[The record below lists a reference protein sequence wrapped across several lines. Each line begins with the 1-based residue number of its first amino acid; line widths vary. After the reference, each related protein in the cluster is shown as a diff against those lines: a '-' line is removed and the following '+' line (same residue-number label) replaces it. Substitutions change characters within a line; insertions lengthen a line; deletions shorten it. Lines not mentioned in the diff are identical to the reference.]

1 MNFRFFGFRFVSDF
15 DIRISTFNPVG
26 SRRRS
31 IGVSVFLTLL
41 YFSLCATASAQLT
54 KLNVGYVGVT
64 SDNAAAFIARDT
76 GIYTKNG
83 LDVQLIYF
91 NSGTTAV
98 TALISGETPLSQ
110 TAGPS
115 VINAT
120 LNGSDTVMVAG
131 GNVTLD
137 YWMLS
142 RPEIKTPEQLK
153 GGAVAISRFGSASDF
168 IVRYAL
174 QRLGLTPV
182 KDVAI
187 LQVGSLT
194 ERLEAMETKRV
205 QATVLAPPAMYQAQM
220 RGFNMLVDIAALGL
234 PYQATGVATTR
245 RFIRER
251 PDVVRRY
258 IKAHVEAVHRFKTD
272 RETSIKV
279 LAKSL
284 ALSDKQLLERT
295 YEGAIA
301 EDKLPAKQYPTL
313 EGLKTIL
320 ASDPKAKGA
329 KAEDFADLRFIKEL
343 DDSGYIDKLY
353 KR

>member
-1 MNFRFFGFRFVSDF
+1 MKRIHISFVS
-15 DIRISTFNPVG
+15 
-26 SRRRS
+26 
-31 IGVSVFLTLL
+31 LL
-41 YFSLCATASAQLT
+41 VCALLCLAHGASAQLT

-64 SDNAAAFIARDT
+64 SDNAAAFVARDT
-76 GIYTKNG
+76 GIYAKNG
-83 LDVQLIYF
+83 LDVQLIYM
-91 NSGTTAV
+91 NSGSTAV
-98 TALISGETPLSQ
+98 AALISADTPISQ
-110 TAGPS
+110 TAGPG
-115 VINAT
+115 VINAA
-120 LNGSDTVMVAG
+120 LNGVDTVMIAG

-142 RPEIKTPEQLK
+142 RPEIKTAEQLK

-174 QRLGLTPV
+174 QWLGLTPV

-194 ERLEAMETKRV
+194 ERLAAMETKRV

-220 RGFNMLVDIAALGL
+220 RGFNMLADISALGL
-234 PYQATGVATTR
+234 PYQATGVASTR
-245 RFIRER
+245 KFIRER
-251 PDVVRRY
+251 PDTVRRY

-279 LAKSL
+279 LAKTL
-284 ALSDKQLLERT
+284 AITDKQLLERT

-301 EDKLPAKQYPTL
+301 EHKLPAKQYPTL
-313 EGLKTIL
+313 DGLKTIM
-320 ASDPKAKGA
+320 ASEPKAKNS

-343 DDSGYIDKLY
+343 DDGGYFDKLY
-353 KR
+353 KK

>member
-1 MNFRFFGFRFVSDF
+1 MRAFLIRFA
-15 DIRISTFNPVG
+15 TA
-26 SRRRS
+26 
-31 IGVSVFLTLL
+31 FL
-41 YFSLCATASAQLT
+41 FAAFIFKANASAQLT
-54 KLNVGYVGVT
+54 RLNVGYVGVT

-76 GIYTKNG
+76 GIYARNG
-83 LDVQLIYF
+83 LDVQLVYF

-98 TALISGETPLSQ
+98 TALISGETPFSQ
-110 TAGPS
+110 TAGPG

-120 LNGSDTVMVAG
+120 MSGADAVMIAG

-187 LQVGSLT
+187 LQVGSLS
-194 ERLEAMETKRV
+194 ERLAAMETKRV

-220 RGFNMLVDIAALGL
+220 RGFNMLADIAALGL

-245 RFIRER
+245 KFIRER
-251 PDVVRRY
+251 SDVVRRY

-272 RETSIKV
+272 RETSLKV

-284 ALSDKQLLERT
+284 AISDKQLLERT
-295 YEGAIA
+295 YEGAIV
-301 EDKLPAKQYPTL
+301 EHKLPAKQYPTL

-320 ASDPKAKGA
+320 ASDPKAKAA
-329 KAEDFADLRFIKEL
+329 KAEDFVDLRFIKEL
-343 DDSGYIDKLY
+343 DDIGYIDRLY
-353 KR
+353 TR

>member
-1 MNFRFFGFRFVSDF
+1 MRRLLIRFA
-15 DIRISTFNPVG
+15 T
-26 SRRRS
+26 
-31 IGVSVFLTLL
+31 VFLFAPFIVKAQAL
-41 YFSLCATASAQLT
+41 AQLAR
-54 KLNVGYVGVT
+54 LNVGYVGIT
-64 SDNAAAFIARDT
+64 SDNAAAFIACDT
-76 GIYTKNG
+76 GIYARNG

-98 TALISGETPLSQ
+98 TALITGETPISQ
-110 TAGPS
+110 TAGPG

-120 LNGSDTVMVAG
+120 MNGADAVMIAG

-142 RPEIKTPEQLK
+142 RPDIKTPEQLK
-153 GGAVAISRFGSASDF
+153 GVAVAISRFGSASDF

-194 ERLEAMETKRV
+194 ERLAAMETKRV
-205 QATVLAPPAMYQAQM
+205 QATVLAPPAMYQAQK
-220 RGFNMLVDIAALGL
+220 RGFNILADVAALGL

-245 RFIRER
+245 KFIRER
-251 PDVVRRY
+251 TDVVRRY
-258 IKAHVEAVHRFKTD
+258 IKAHIEAVHRFKTD
-272 RETSIKV
+272 RETSMRV

-284 ALSDKQLLERT
+284 SLSDKELLDRT
-295 YEGAIA
+295 YDGAIA
-301 EDKLPAKQYPTL
+301 EHKLPAKQYPTL

-320 ASDPKAKGA
+320 ASEPKAKGA
-329 KAEDFADLRFIKEL
+329 KAEDFVDLRFITEL

-353 KR
+353 RR

>member
-1 MNFRFFGFRFVSDF
+1 MRIPLIRFAAIFVFAALCVEAD
-15 DIRISTFNPVG
+15 
-26 SRRRS
+26 
-31 IGVSVFLTLL
+31 VF
-41 YFSLCATASAQLT
+41 AQLT

-76 GIYTKNG
+76 GIYARNG

-98 TALISGETPLSQ
+98 TALITGDTPISQ
-110 TAGPS
+110 TAGPG

-120 LNGSDTVMVAG
+120 MNGADAVMIAG

-194 ERLEAMETKRV
+194 ERLAAMETKRV
-205 QATVLAPPAMYQAQM
+205 QATVLAPPAMYQAQKL
-220 RGFNMLVDIAALGL
+220 GFNILADVAALGL

-245 RFIRER
+245 KFIRER
-251 PDVVRRY
+251 TEVVRRY

-272 RETSIKV
+272 RETSMRV
-279 LAKSL
+279 
-284 ALSDKQLLERT
+284 
-295 YEGAIA
+295 
-301 EDKLPAKQYPTL
+301 PAKQYPTL

-320 ASDPKAKGA
+320 ASEPKAKGA
-329 KAEDFADLRFIKEL
+329 KAEDFVDLRFIKEL

-353 KR
+353 RR

>member
-1 MNFRFFGFRFVSDF
+1 MYS
-15 DIRISTFNPVG
+15 
-26 SRRRS
+26 S
-31 IGVSVFLTLL
+31 ILFSVLTLL
-41 YFSLCATASAQLT
+41 LCSLCADAYAQLT
-54 KLNVGYVGVT
+54 KLNVGYVGIT

-76 GIYTKNG
+76 GIYARNG

-98 TALISGETPLSQ
+98 TALITGETPISQ
-110 TAGPS
+110 TAGPG

-120 LNGSDTVMVAG
+120 MNGSDTVMIAG

-194 ERLEAMETKRV
+194 ERLAAMETKRV
-205 QATVLAPPAMYQAQM
+205 QATVLAPPAMYQAQT

-245 RFIRER
+245 KFIRER
-251 PDVVRRY
+251 TDTVRRY
-258 IKAHVEAVHRFKTD
+258 IKAHIEAVHRLKTD
-272 RETSIKV
+272 RETSMKV

-284 ALSDKQLLERT
+284 SLSDKQLLERT
-295 YEGAIA
+295 YDGAIA
-301 EDKLPAKQYPTL
+301 EHKLPAKQYPTL

-320 ASDPKAKGA
+320 ASDPKAKAA
-329 KAEDFADLRFIKEL
+329 KAEDFVDLRFIKEL

-353 KR
+353 RR

>member
-1 MNFRFFGFRFVSDF
+1 MH
-15 DIRISTFNPVG
+15 G
-26 SRRRS
+26 SKLFS
-31 IGVSVFLTLL
+31 YVLTLVF
-41 YFSLCATASAQLT
+41 FSLWADAFAQPT
-54 KLNVGYVGVT
+54 KLSVGYVGVT
-64 SDNAAAFIARDT
+64 SDNAAAFIARDS
-76 GIYTKNG
+76 GIYAKNG

-98 TALISGETPLSQ
+98 TALIAGDTPISQ
-110 TAGPS
+110 TAGPG

-120 LNGSDTVMVAG
+120 LNGSDVVMIAG

-168 IVRYAL
+168 IARYAL

-194 ERLEAMETKRV
+194 ERLAAMETKRV

-251 PDVVRRY
+251 ADVVRRY
-258 IKAHVEAVHRFKTD
+258 IKAHVEAVHRLKTD

-279 LAKSL
+279 LGKSL

-301 EDKLPAKQYPTL
+301 EHKLPAKQYPTL

-320 ASDPKAKGA
+320 ASDPKAKGV
-329 KAEDFADLRFIKEL
+329 KVEDFVDLRFIKEL
-343 DDSGYIDKLY
+343 DDSGYVDTLY

>member
-1 MNFRFFGFRFVSDF
+1 MY
-15 DIRISTFNPVG
+15 G
-26 SRRRS
+26 SS
-31 IGVSVFLTLL
+31 LFSALLTLI
-41 YFSLCATASAQLT
+41 FCSLCADAFGQLT
-54 KLNVGYVGVT
+54 KLNVGYVGIT

-76 GIYTKNG
+76 GIYARNG

-98 TALISGETPLSQ
+98 TALITGETPISQ
-110 TAGPS
+110 TAGPG

-120 LNGSDTVMVAG
+120 MNGSDTVMIAG

-194 ERLEAMETKRV
+194 ERLAAMETKRV
-205 QATVLAPPAMYQAQM
+205 QATVLAPPAMYQAQT

-245 RFIRER
+245 KFIRER
-251 PDVVRRY
+251 PEVVRRY
-258 IKAHVEAVHRFKTD
+258 IKAHIEAVHRFKTD
-272 RETSIKV
+272 RETSMRV

-295 YEGAIA
+295 YDGAIA
-301 EDKLPAKQYPTL
+301 EHKLPAKQYPTL

-320 ASDPKAKGA
+320 ASDPKAKAA
-329 KAEDFADLRFIKEL
+329 KAEDFVDLRFIKEL
-343 DDSGYIDKLY
+343 DDSGYIDNLY

>member
-1 MNFRFFGFRFVSDF
+1 MRIPLIRFAALV
-15 DIRISTFNPVG
+15 
-26 SRRRS
+26 
-31 IGVSVFLTLL
+31 VFAALIVKADA
-41 YFSLCATASAQLT
+41 FAQLT

-64 SDNAAAFIARDT
+64 SDNAAAFIARET
-76 GIYTKNG
+76 GIYARNG

-91 NSGTTAV
+91 NSGSTAV
-98 TALISGETPLSQ
+98 TALITGDTPISQ
-110 TAGPS
+110 TAGPG

-120 LNGSDTVMVAG
+120 MNGADAVMIAG

-194 ERLEAMETKRV
+194 ERLAAMETKRV
-205 QATVLAPPAMYQAQM
+205 QATVLAPPAMYQAQK
-220 RGFNMLVDIAALGL
+220 RGFNILADIAALGL

-245 RFIRER
+245 KFIRER
-251 PDVVRRY
+251 TDVVRRY
-258 IKAHVEAVHRFKTD
+258 IKAHIKAVHRFKTD
-272 RETSIKV
+272 RETSMKV
-279 LAKSL
+279 LAKCL
-284 ALSDKQLLERT
+284 ALSDKELLDRT
-295 YEGAIA
+295 YDGAIA
-301 EDKLPAKQYPTL
+301 EHKLPAKQYPTL

-320 ASDPKAKGA
+320 ASEPKAKGSTKA
-329 KAEDFADLRFIKEL
+329 KLPTAIASDQRSSRTVLPFSSAR
-343 DDSGYIDKLY
+343 STH
-353 KR
+353 

>member
-1 MNFRFFGFRFVSDF
+1 MRRLSIRFV
-15 DIRISTFNPVG
+15 T
-26 SRRRS
+26 
-31 IGVSVFLTLL
+31 VFLFAAFILNTNA
-41 YFSLCATASAQLT
+41 FAQLI

-76 GIYTKNG
+76 GIYARNG

-91 NSGTTAV
+91 NSGSTAV
-98 TALISGETPLSQ
+98 TALISGETPFSQ

-120 LNGSDTVMVAG
+120 MNGADAVMIAG

-174 QRLGLTPV
+174 QRLGLIPV

-194 ERLEAMETKRV
+194 ERLAAMETKRV
-205 QATVLAPPAMYQAQM
+205 QATVLAPPAMYQALM
-220 RGFNMLVDIAALGL
+220 RGFNLLADIAALGL
-234 PYQATGVATTR
+234 AYQATGVATTR
-245 RFIRER
+245 KFIRER
-251 PDVVRRY
+251 TDIVRRY
-258 IKAHVEAVHRFKTD
+258 VKAHVEAIHRFKTD
-272 RETSIKV
+272 RETSMKI

-284 ALSDKQLLERT
+284 AISDKQLLERT
-295 YEGAIA
+295 YEGAIV
-301 EDKLPAKQYPTL
+301 EHKLPAKQYPTL

-320 ASDPKAKGA
+320 ASDLKAKGA
-329 KAEDFADLRFIKEL
+329 KAEDFVDLRFIKEL
-343 DDSGYIDKLY
+343 DDSGYIDRLY

>member
-1 MNFRFFGFRFVSDF
+1 MGRSFIRF
-15 DIRISTFNPVG
+15 
-26 SRRRS
+26 
-31 IGVSVFLTLL
+31 
-41 YFSLCATASAQLT
+41 ASAFVFVASFVKADAIAQLK

-64 SDNAAAFIARDT
+64 SDNAAAFIARET
-76 GIYTKNG
+76 GIFARNG
-83 LDVQLIYF
+83 LDVQLIHF
-91 NSGTTAV
+91 NSGSTAV
-98 TALISGETPLSQ
+98 TALIAGDTPISQ

-115 VINAT
+115 VINAS
-120 LNGSDTVMVAG
+120 LNGSDTVMIAG

-142 RPEIKTPEQLK
+142 RPEIKTPAELK

-174 QRLGLTPV
+174 QRLGLIPV

-194 ERLEAMETKRV
+194 ERLAAMETKRV

-220 RGFNMLVDIAALGL
+220 RGFNMLADIAALGL

-245 RFIRER
+245 KFIRER
-251 PDVVRRY
+251 SDVVRRY
-258 IKAHVEAVHRFKTD
+258 IKSHIEAVHRFKTD
-272 RETSIKV
+272 RETSMKV
-279 LAKSL
+279 LAKAL
-284 ALSDKQLLERT
+284 ALTDKPLLERT
-295 YEGAIA
+295 YDGAIA
-301 EDKLPAKQYPTL
+301 EHKLPAKQYPTL

-329 KAEDFADLRFIKEL
+329 KAEDFVDLSFIKEL
-343 DDSGYIDKLY
+343 DERGYIDKLY

>member
-1 MNFRFFGFRFVSDF
+1 MRLPL
-15 DIRISTFNPVG
+15 IRIAAIF
-26 SRRRS
+26 
-31 IGVSVFLTLL
+31 VFGA
-41 YFSLCATASAQLT
+41 LCVKAVAFAQLT
-54 KLNVGYVGVT
+54 KLNVGYVGIT
-64 SDNAAAFIARDT
+64 SDNAAAFIARET
-76 GIYTKNG
+76 GIYTRNG

-91 NSGTTAV
+91 NSGSTAV
-98 TALISGETPLSQ
+98 TALITGDTPISQ

-120 LNGSDTVMVAG
+120 LNGSDTVMIAG

-142 RPEIKTPEQLK
+142 QPEIKTPAELK

-194 ERLEAMETKRV
+194 ERLAAMETKRV

-220 RGFNMLVDIAALGL
+220 RGFNMLADIASLGL

-245 RFIRER
+245 KFIRDR
-251 PDVVRRY
+251 MDVVRRY
-258 IKAHVEAVHRFKTD
+258 VKSHVEAVHRFKTD
-272 RETSIKV
+272 RETMKV
-279 LAKSL
+279 LAKAL
-284 ALSDKQLLERT
+284 ALTDKQLLERT
-295 YEGAIA
+295 YDGAIV
-301 EDKLPAKQYPTL
+301 EHKLPAKQYPTL

-320 ASDPKAKGA
+320 AGDPKAKGA
-329 KAEDFADLRFIKEL
+329 KAEDFVDLSFIKEL
-343 DDSGYIDKLY
+343 DESGYIDKLY

>member
-1 MNFRFFGFRFVSDF
+1 MQIPLIRFAALV
-15 DIRISTFNPVG
+15 
-26 SRRRS
+26 
-31 IGVSVFLTLL
+31 VFAALIVKADA
-41 YFSLCATASAQLT
+41 FAQLA

-76 GIYTKNG
+76 GIYARNG

-91 NSGTTAV
+91 NSGSTAV
-98 TALISGETPLSQ
+98 TALITGDTPISQ
-110 TAGPS
+110 TAGPG

-120 LNGSDTVMVAG
+120 MNGADAVMIAG

-194 ERLEAMETKRV
+194 ERLAAMETKRV
-205 QATVLAPPAMYQAQM
+205 QATVLAPPAMYQAQK
-220 RGFNMLVDIAALGL
+220 RGFNILADIAALGL

-245 RFIRER
+245 KFIRER
-251 PDVVRRY
+251 TDVVRRY
-258 IKAHVEAVHRFKTD
+258 IKAHIEAVHRFKTD
-272 RETSIKV
+272 RETSMKV

-284 ALSDKQLLERT
+284 ALSELLDRT
-295 YEGAIA
+295 YDGAIA
-301 EDKLPAKQYPTL
+301 EHKLPAKQYPTL

-320 ASDPKAKGA
+320 ASEPKAKGS
-329 KAEDFADLRFIKEL
+329 KAEDFVDLRFITEL

-353 KR
+353 RR

>member
-1 MNFRFFGFRFVSDF
+1 MSQRFKVPVQ
-15 DIRISTFNPVG
+15 IST
-26 SRRRS
+26 RTKIALYRS
-31 IGVSVFLTLL
+31 SF
-41 YFSLCATASAQLT
+41 FSALPILFFCSFCADALAQLT

-76 GIYTKNG
+76 DIYARNG

-98 TALISGETPLSQ
+98 TALIAADTPISQ

-120 LNGSDTVMVAG
+120 LNGSDTVMIAG

-194 ERLEAMETKRV
+194 ERLAAMETKRV
-205 QATVLAPPAMYQAQM
+205 QATVLAPPAMYQAQA

-245 RFIRER
+245 RFIR
-251 PDVVRRY
+251 
-258 IKAHVEAVHRFKTD
+258 D
-272 RETSIKV
+272 R
-279 LAKSL
+279 
-284 ALSDKQLLERT
+284 
-295 YEGAIA
+295 
-301 EDKLPAKQYPTL
+301 
-313 EGLKTIL
+313 
-320 ASDPKAKGA
+320 
-329 KAEDFADLRFIKEL
+329 
-343 DDSGYIDKLY
+343 
-353 KR
+353 

>member
-1 MNFRFFGFRFVSDF
+1 MHIAL
-15 DIRISTFNPVG
+15 IRIAASFV
-26 SRRRS
+26 
-31 IGVSVFLTLL
+31 
-41 YFSLCATASAQLT
+41 CAALFFEAQAFAQLT
-54 KLNVGYVGVT
+54 KLNVGYVGIT

-76 GIYTKNG
+76 GIYARNG

-98 TALISGETPLSQ
+98 TALITGETPISQ
-110 TAGPS
+110 TAGPG

-120 LNGSDTVMVAG
+120 MNGSDTVMIAG

-194 ERLEAMETKRV
+194 ERLAAMETKRV

-245 RFIRER
+245 KFIRER
-251 PDVVRRY
+251 TDTVRRY
-258 IKAHVEAVHRFKTD
+258 IKAHIEAVHRFKTD
-272 RETSIKV
+272 RETSMRV

-284 ALSDKQLLERT
+284 A
-295 YEGAIA
+295 
-301 EDKLPAKQYPTL
+301 
-313 EGLKTIL
+313 
-320 ASDPKAKGA
+320 
-329 KAEDFADLRFIKEL
+329 
-343 DDSGYIDKLY
+343 
-353 KR
+353 

>member
-1 MNFRFFGFRFVSDF
+1 MY
-15 DIRISTFNPVG
+15 G
-26 SRRRS
+26 SS
-31 IGVSVFLTLL
+31 LFSALLTLI
-41 YFSLCATASAQLT
+41 FCFLCADAFAQLT
-54 KLNVGYVGVT
+54 KLNVGYVGIT
-64 SDNAAAFIARDT
+64 SDNAAAFIARET
-76 GIYTKNG
+76 GIYARNG

-91 NSGTTAV
+91 NSGSTAV
-98 TALISGETPLSQ
+98 TALITGDTPISQ
-110 TAGPS
+110 TAGPG

-120 LNGSDTVMVAG
+120 MNGADAVMIAG

-194 ERLEAMETKRV
+194 ERLAAMETKRV
-205 QATVLAPPAMYQAQM
+205 QATVLAPPAMYQAQK
-220 RGFNMLVDIAALGL
+220 RGFNILADIAALGL

-245 RFIRER
+245 KFIRER
-251 PDVVRRY
+251 TDVVRRY
-258 IKAHVEAVHRFKTD
+258 IKAHIEAVHRFKTD
-272 RETSIKV
+272 RETSMKV

-284 ALSDKQLLERT
+284 ALSELLDRT
-295 YEGAIA
+295 YDGAIA
-301 EDKLPAKQYPTL
+301 EHKLPAKQYPTL

-320 ASDPKAKGA
+320 ASEPKAKGS
-329 KAEDFADLRFIKEL
+329 KAEDFVDLRFITEL

-353 KR
+353 RR

>member
-1 MNFRFFGFRFVSDF
+1 MRLTS
-15 DIRISTFNPVG
+15 IRIATIF
-26 SRRRS
+26 
-31 IGVSVFLTLL
+31 VFVV
-41 YFSLCATASAQLT
+41 LCAKADAFAQLT

-64 SDNAAAFIARDT
+64 SDNAAAFIARET
-76 GIYTKNG
+76 GIYARNG

-91 NSGTTAV
+91 NSGSTAV
-98 TALISGETPLSQ
+98 TALITGDTPISQ
-110 TAGPS
+110 TAGPG

-120 LNGSDTVMVAG
+120 LNGSDTVMIAG

-142 RPEIKTPEQLK
+142 RPEIKTPAELK

-194 ERLEAMETKRV
+194 ERLAAMETKRV
-205 QATVLAPPAMYQAQM
+205 QATVLAPPAMYQAQT
-220 RGFNMLVDIAALGL
+220 RGFNILADIAALGL

-245 RFIRER
+245 KFIRER

-272 RETSIKV
+272 PETAMKV

-295 YEGAIA
+295 YDGAIA
-301 EDKLPAKQYPTL
+301 EHKLPAKQYPTL

-329 KAEDFADLRFIKEL
+329 KAEDFVDLRFIKEL
-343 DDSGYIDKLY
+343 DESGYIDKLY

>member
-1 MNFRFFGFRFVSDF
+1 
-15 DIRISTFNPVG
+15 VG

-31 IGVSVFLTLL
+31 IRVSVFLTLL
-41 YFSLCATASAQLT
+41 YFSLCAIASAQLT

-194 ERLEAMETKRV
+194 ERLAAMETKRV

-320 ASDPKAKGA
+320 ARDPKAKGA
-329 KAEDFADLRFIKEL
+329 KAEDFADPRFIKEL